1 MTTVVTGAGGF
12 LGSVLVRELVAR
24 GRSVRAIIRSN
35 AKALEELDIEIV
47 TADIRDSSSIDRAL
61 AGAESVFHL
70 ASVIS
75 LSGDRSG
82 SVSATNI
89 DGARNVAEAALKN
102 GVKRFIHC
110 SSIHV
115 FDLKDHG
122 KTINENTIRVTTDSP
137 VYDRTKYAGELA
149 VRDLIKTG
157 LPAVVIHPTGVIGPG
172 DHRPSRM
179 GQVLI
184 DLSSKKFPAL
194 ISGGFNWVDVRDVCV
209 GALAAEEFGRIG
221 ESYILSGQ
229 WHSTRQLATFGEE
242 ITGTPP
248 PNFDLP
254 MWLAQGIAP
263 IGSLLGNIS
272 SNEYRL
278 NSDTVSALKA
288 ARKISSAKAE
298 TELGFKSR
306 PIRNSV
312 HDAYKWFDKFGLLK
326 KPLLHKNGFSS

>member
-47 TADIRDSSSIDRAL
+47 TADIRDSSSLNRAL

-75 LSGDRSG
+75 LSGDQSG
-82 SVSATNI
+82 SVSETNI

-102 GVKRFIHC
+102 GVKKFIHC

-122 KTINENTIRVTTDSP
+122 KTINENTIRVTTNSP
-137 VYDRTKYAGELA
+137 VYDRTKYAGEIA
-149 VRDLIKTG
+149 VRDLIKMG

-184 DLSSKKFPAL
+184 DLSSKKLPAL

-248 PNFDLP
+248 PTFDLP
-254 MWLAQGIAP
+254 IWLAQGIAP
-263 IGSLLGNIS
+263 IGSLLGKIT

-288 ARKISSAKAE
+288 ARTISSAKAE

-312 HDAYKWFDKFGLLK
+312 HDAYKWFEKFGLLK
-326 KPLLHKNGFSS
+326 KPLLHKNGLSS

>member
-47 TADIRDSSSIDRAL
+47 AADIRDSSSIDRAL

-82 SVSATNI
+82 SVTATNI

-137 VYDRTKYAGELA
+137 VYDRTKYAGEIA
-149 VRDLIKTG
+149 VRDLIKMG

-184 DLSSKKFPAL
+184 DLSSKKLPAL
-194 ISGGFNWVDVRDVCV
+194 IPGGFNWVDVRDVCV
-209 GALAAEEFGRIG
+209 GALGAEKFGRIG

-242 ITGTPP
+242 ITGVPP
-248 PNFDLP
+248 PTFDLP
-254 MWLAQGIAP
+254 MWLAQVTCP
-263 IGSLLGNIS
+263 
-272 SNEYRL
+272 R
-278 NSDTVSALKA
+278 
-288 ARKISSAKAE
+288 
-298 TELGFKSR
+298 
-306 PIRNSV
+306 
-312 HDAYKWFDKFGLLK
+312 
-326 KPLLHKNGFSS
+326 

>member
-47 TADIRDSSSIDRAL
+47 AADIRDSSSIDRAL

-70 ASVIS
+70 ASAIS

-82 SVSATNI
+82 SVTATNI

-137 VYDRTKYAGELA
+137 VYDRTKYAGEIA
-149 VRDLIKTG
+149 VRNLIKMG

-184 DLSSKKFPAL
+184 DLSSKKLPAL

-272 SNEYRL
+272 NNEYRL

-312 HDAYKWFDKFGLLK
+312 HDAYKWFEKFGLLK
-326 KPLLHKNGFSS
+326 KPLIHKNGLSS

>member
-47 TADIRDSSSIDRAL
+47 AADIRDSSSIDRAL

-82 SVSATNI
+82 SVTATNI

-137 VYDRTKYAGELA
+137 VYDRTKYAGEIA
-149 VRDLIKTG
+149 VRDLIKMG

-312 HDAYKWFDKFGLLK
+312 HDAYKWFEKFGLLK
-326 KPLLHKNGFSS
+326 KPLLHKNGLSS

>member
-35 AKALEELDIEIV
+35 AKALQELDIEIV
-47 TADIRDSSSIDRAL
+47 AADIRDSSSIDRAL

-137 VYDRTKYAGELA
+137 VYDRTKYAGEIA
-149 VRDLIKTG
+149 VRNLIKMG

-184 DLSSKKFPAL
+184 DLSSKKLPAL

-312 HDAYKWFDKFGLLK
+312 HDAYKWFEKFGLLK
-326 KPLLHKNGFSS
+326 KPLLHKNGLSS

>member
-137 VYDRTKYAGELA
+137 VYDRTKYAGETA
-149 VRDLIKTG
+149 VRGLIKMG

-184 DLSSKKFPAL
+184 DLSSKKLPAL

-248 PNFDLP
+248 PPFDLP

-312 HDAYKWFDKFGLLK
+312 HDAYKWFEKFGLLK
-326 KPLLHKNGFSS
+326 KPLLHKNGLNS

>member
-12 LGSVLVRELVAR
+12 IGSVLVRELVAR
-24 GRSVRAIIRSN
+24 GRSVRAIVRSN
-35 AKALEELDIEIV
+35 KKALEELDVDIV
-47 TADIRDSSSIDRAL
+47 TADIRDSSSLDRAL

-75 LSGDRSG
+75 LSGDQSG
-82 SVSATNI
+82 NVTETNI
-89 DGARNVAEAALKN
+89 EGARNVAEAALKN
-102 GVKRFIHC
+102 SVKKFIHC

-115 FDLKDHG
+115 FDLKEHG

-137 VYDRTKYAGELA
+137 VYDQTKYAGETA
-149 VRDLIKTG
+149 VRDLIKMG

-179 GQVLI
+179 GQVLL
-184 DLSSKKFPAL
+184 DLSSKKLPAL
-194 ISGGFNWVDVRDVCV
+194 ISGGFNWVDVRDVCA

-248 PNFDLP
+248 PTLDLP

-263 IGSLLGNIS
+263 VGSLLGKITS
-272 SNEYRL
+272 KEYRL
-278 NSDTVSALKA
+278 NSDAVSALRA
-288 ARKISSAKAE
+288 ARNISSAKAE

-306 PIRNSV
+306 PVRDSV
-312 HDAYKWFDKFGLLK
+312 HDAYKWFEKIGLLK

>member
-47 TADIRDSSSIDRAL
+47 TADIRDSSSLDRAL

-82 SVSATNI
+82 SVSEINI

-137 VYDRTKYAGELA
+137 VYDRTKYAGEIA
-149 VRDLIKTG
+149 VRDLIKMG

-184 DLSSKKFPAL
+184 DLSSKKLPAL

-312 HDAYKWFDKFGLLK
+312 HDAYKWFEKFGLLK
-326 KPLLHKNGFSS
+326 KPLLHKNGLSS

>member
-137 VYDRTKYAGELA
+137 VYDRTKYAGEIA
-149 VRDLIKTG
+149 VRNLIKMG

-184 DLSSKKFPAL
+184 DLSSKKLPAL

-288 ARKISSAKAE
+288 ARTISSAKAE

-312 HDAYKWFDKFGLLK
+312 HDAYKWFEKFGLLK
-326 KPLLHKNGFSS
+326 KPLLHKNGLNS

>member
-47 TADIRDSSSIDRAL
+47 AADIRDSSSIDRAL

-70 ASVIS
+70 ASAIS

-82 SVSATNI
+82 SVTATNI

-149 VRDLIKTG
+149 VRNLIKMG

-184 DLSSKKFPAL
+184 DLSSKKLPAL

-272 SNEYRL
+272 NNEYRL

-312 HDAYKWFDKFGLLK
+312 HDAYKWFEKFGLLK
-326 KPLLHKNGFSS
+326 KPLLHKNGLSS

>member
-137 VYDRTKYAGELA
+137 VYDRTKYAGEIA
-149 VRDLIKTG
+149 VRDLIKMG

-184 DLSSKKFPAL
+184 DLSSKKLPAL

-263 IGSLLGNIS
+263 IGSLLGKIT

-278 NSDTVSALKA
+278 NSDTVSALRA
-288 ARKISSAKAE
+288 ARNISSAKAE

-312 HDAYKWFDKFGLLK
+312 HDAYKWFEKFGLLK
-326 KPLLHKNGFSS
+326 KPLLHKNGLNS

>member
-137 VYDRTKYAGELA
+137 VYNRTKYAGELA
-149 VRDLIKTG
+149 VRDLIKMG

-184 DLSSKKFPAL
+184 DLSSKKLPAL

-312 HDAYKWFDKFGLLK
+312 HDAYKWFEKFGLLK
-326 KPLLHKNGFSS
+326 KPLLHKNGLNS

>member
-47 TADIRDSSSIDRAL
+47 AADIRDSSSIDRAL

-137 VYDRTKYAGELA
+137 VYDRTKYAGEIA
-149 VRDLIKTG
+149 VRDLIKMG

-184 DLSSKKFPAL
+184 DLSSKKLPAL

-312 HDAYKWFDKFGLLK
+312 HDAYKWFEKFGLLK
-326 KPLLHKNGFSS
+326 KPLLHKNGLNS

>member
-137 VYDRTKYAGELA
+137 VYDRTKYAGEIA
-149 VRDLIKTG
+149 VRNLIKMG

-184 DLSSKKFPAL
+184 DLSSKKLPAL

-312 HDAYKWFDKFGLLK
+312 HDAYKWFEKFGLLK
-326 KPLLHKNGFSS
+326 KPLLHKNGLSS

>member
-47 TADIRDSSSIDRAL
+47 AADIRDSSSIDRAL

-82 SVSATNI
+82 SVTATNI

-137 VYDRTKYAGELA
+137 VYDRTKYAGEIA
-149 VRDLIKTG
+149 VRNLIKMG

-184 DLSSKKFPAL
+184 DLSSKKLPAL

-288 ARKISSAKAE
+288 ARTISSAKAE

-312 HDAYKWFDKFGLLK
+312 HDAYKWFEKFGLLK
-326 KPLLHKNGFSS
+326 KPLLHKNGLNS

>member
-35 AKALEELDIEIV
+35 AKALQELDIEIV
-47 TADIRDSSSIDRAL
+47 AADIRDSSSIDRAL

-137 VYDRTKYAGELA
+137 VYDRTKYAGEIA
-149 VRDLIKTG
+149 VRDLIKMG

-184 DLSSKKFPAL
+184 DLSSKKLPAL

-312 HDAYKWFDKFGLLK
+312 HDAYKWFEKFGLLK
-326 KPLLHKNGFSS
+326 KPLLHKNGLNS

>member
-47 TADIRDSSSIDRAL
+47 AADIRDSSSIDRAL

-149 VRDLIKTG
+149 VRDLIKMG

-184 DLSSKKFPAL
+184 DLSSKKLPAL

-312 HDAYKWFDKFGLLK
+312 HDAYKWFEKFGLLK
-326 KPLLHKNGFSS
+326 KPLLHKNGLNS

>member
-24 GRSVRAIIRSN
+24 GRSVRAIIRST

-47 TADIRDSSSIDRAL
+47 AADIRDSSSIDRAL

-82 SVSATNI
+82 SVAATNI

-137 VYDRTKYAGELA
+137 VYDRTKYAGEIA
-149 VRDLIKTG
+149 VRNLIKMG

-184 DLSSKKFPAL
+184 DLSSKKLPAL

-312 HDAYKWFDKFGLLK
+312 HDAYKWFEKFGLLK
-326 KPLLHKNGFSS
+326 KPLLHKNGLSS

>member
-12 LGSVLVRELVAR
+12 IGSVLVRELINR
-24 GRSVRAIIRSN
+24 GRSVRAVVRSN
-35 AKALEELDIEIV
+35 KKALEELDIEIV
-47 TADIRDSSSIDRAL
+47 TADIRNPSSLNRAL
-61 AGAESVFHL
+61 TGAESVFHL

-82 SVSATNI
+82 NVAKTNV
-89 DGARNVAEAALKN
+89 DGARNVAEAALRN

-115 FDLKDHG
+115 FDLKEHG
-122 KTINENTIRVTTDSP
+122 NTINENTIRVTTDSP
-137 VYDRTKYAGELA
+137 VYDRTKSAGETA
-149 VRDLIKTG
+149 VRDLIKLG
-157 LPAVVIHPTGVIGPG
+157 LPAIIIHPTGVIGPG

-179 GQVLI
+179 GQALL
-184 DLSSKKFPAL
+184 DLSSKKLPAL
-194 ISGGFNWVDVRDVCV
+194 ISGGFDWVDVRDVCA

-229 WHSTRQLATFGEE
+229 WHSIRQLAIFGED

-248 PNFDLP
+248 PTLDLP

-263 IGSLLGNIS
+263 VGSLLEKIT

-278 NSDTVSALKA
+278 NSDTVSALRA
-288 ARKISSAKAE
+288 ARNISSAKAE
-298 TELGFKSR
+298 TELGYLSR
-306 PIRNSV
+306 PIRDSV
-312 HDAYKWFDKFGLLK
+312 HDAYKWFEKFGLLK
-326 KPLLHKNGFSS
+326 KPLLRNNGFNP

>member
-35 AKALEELDIEIV
+35 AKALEDLDIEIV
-47 TADIRDSSSIDRAL
+47 AADIRDSSSIDRAL

-82 SVSATNI
+82 SVTATNI

-137 VYDRTKYAGELA
+137 VYDRTKYAGEIA
-149 VRDLIKTG
+149 VRNLIKMG

-184 DLSSKKFPAL
+184 DLSSKKLPAL

-312 HDAYKWFDKFGLLK
+312 HDAYKWFEKFGLLK
-326 KPLLHKNGFSS
+326 KPLLHKNGLSS

>member
-137 VYDRTKYAGELA
+137 VYDRTKYAGEIA
-149 VRDLIKTG
+149 VRDLIKMG

-184 DLSSKKFPAL
+184 DLSSKKLPAL

-312 HDAYKWFDKFGLLK
+312 HDAYKWFEKFGLLK
-326 KPLLHKNGFSS
+326 KPLLHKNGLSS

>member
-12 LGSVLVRELVAR
+12 IGSVLVRELVAR
-24 GRSVRAIIRSN
+24 GRSVRAIVRSN
-35 AKALEELDIEIV
+35 KKALEELDIEIV
-47 TADIRDSSSIDRAL
+47 TADIRDSSSLDRAL

-82 SVSATNI
+82 SVPEINI
-89 DGARNVAEAALKN
+89 DGARNVAAAALKN
-102 GVKRFIHC
+102 GVKKFIHC

-115 FDLKDHG
+115 FDLKEHG

-137 VYDRTKYAGELA
+137 VYDRTKYAGETA
-149 VRDLIKTG
+149 VRDLIKMD

-179 GQVLI
+179 GQVLL
-184 DLSSKKFPAL
+184 DLSSKKLPAL
-194 ISGGFNWVDVRDVCV
+194 IPGGFNWVDVRDVCA

-229 WHSTRQLATFGEE
+229 WHSTRQLAIFGEE

-248 PNFDLP
+248 PTLDLP

-263 IGSLLGNIS
+263 VGSLLGKITS
-272 SNEYRL
+272 KEYRL
-278 NSDTVSALKA
+278 NSDTVSALRA
-288 ARKISSAKAE
+288 ARNISSAKAE
-298 TELGFKSR
+298 IELGFKSR
-306 PIRNSV
+306 PIRDSV
-312 HDAYKWFDKFGLLK
+312 HDAYKWFEKFGLLK
-326 KPLLHKNGFSS
+326 KPLLHKNGSSS

>member
-12 LGSVLVRELVAR
+12 LGNVLVRELVAR

-137 VYDRTKYAGELA
+137 VYDRTKYAGEIA
-149 VRDLIKTG
+149 VRNLIKMG

-184 DLSSKKFPAL
+184 DLSSKKLPAL

-312 HDAYKWFDKFGLLK
+312 HDAYKWFEKFGLLK
-326 KPLLHKNGFSS
+326 KPLLHKNGLNS

>member
-47 TADIRDSSSIDRAL
+47 AADIRDSSSIDRAL

-70 ASVIS
+70 ASAIS

-82 SVSATNI
+82 SVTATNI

-137 VYDRTKYAGELA
+137 VYDRTKYAGEIA
-149 VRDLIKTG
+149 VRDLIKMV

-312 HDAYKWFDKFGLLK
+312 HDAYKWFEKFGLLK
-326 KPLLHKNGFSS
+326 KPLLHKNGLNS

>member
-137 VYDRTKYAGELA
+137 VYDRTKYAGEIA
-149 VRDLIKTG
+149 VRNLIKMG

-184 DLSSKKFPAL
+184 DLSSKKLPAL

-312 HDAYKWFDKFGLLK
+312 HDAYKWFEKFGLLK
-326 KPLLHKNGFSS
+326 KPLLHKN

>member
-149 VRDLIKTG
+149 VRDLIKMG

-184 DLSSKKFPAL
+184 DLSSKKLPAL

-312 HDAYKWFDKFGLLK
+312 HDAYKWFEKFGLLK
-326 KPLLHKNGFSS
+326 KPLLHKNGLNS

>member
-12 LGSVLVRELVAR
+12 IGSVLVRELVAR
-24 GRSVRAIIRSN
+24 GRSVRAIVRSN
-35 AKALEELDIEIV
+35 KKALEELDIEIV
-47 TADIRDSSSIDRAL
+47 TADIRDSSSLDRAL
-61 AGAESVFHL
+61 VGAESVFHL

-82 SVSATNI
+82 SVTATNI
-89 DGARNVAEAALKN
+89 DGARNVAEAALRN

-115 FDLKDHG
+115 FDLKEHR

-137 VYDRTKYAGELA
+137 VYDRTKYAGETA
-149 VRDLIKTG
+149 VRDLIKMD

-179 GQVLI
+179 GQVLL
-184 DLSSKKFPAL
+184 DLSSKKLPAL
-194 ISGGFNWVDVRDVCV
+194 IPGGFNWVDVRDVCA

-229 WHSTRQLATFGEE
+229 WHSTRQLAIFGEE

-248 PNFDLP
+248 PTLDLP

-263 IGSLLGNIS
+263 AGSLLGKITNK
-272 SNEYRL
+272 EYRL
-278 NSDTVSALKA
+278 NSDTVSALRA
-288 ARKISSAKAE
+288 ARNISSAKAE

-306 PIRNSV
+306 PIRDSV
-312 HDAYKWFDKFGLLK
+312 HDAYKWFEKFGLLK

>member
-312 HDAYKWFDKFGLLK
+312 HDAYKWFEKFGLLK
-326 KPLLHKNGFSS
+326 KPLLHKNGLSS

>member
-35 AKALEELDIEIV
+35 AKALQELDIEIV
-47 TADIRDSSSIDRAL
+47 AADIRDSSSIDRAL

-82 SVSATNI
+82 SVTATNI

-122 KTINENTIRVTTDSP
+122 KTINESTIRVTRDSA
-137 VYDRTKYAGELA
+137 VYDRTKYAGETA
-149 VRDLIKTG
+149 VRDLIKMG

-184 DLSSKKFPAL
+184 DLSSKKLPAL

-312 HDAYKWFDKFGLLK
+312 HDAYKWFEKFGLLK
-326 KPLLHKNGFSS
+326 KPLLHKNGLNS

>member
-12 LGSVLVRELVAR
+12 IGSVLVRELIAR
-24 GRSVRAIIRSN
+24 GRSVRAIVRSN
-35 AKALEELDIEIV
+35 KKSLEELDIEIV
-47 TADIRDSSSIDRAL
+47 TADIRDSSSLDRAL
-61 AGAESVFHL
+61 TGAESVFHL

-82 SVSATNI
+82 SVAETNI

-102 GVKRFIHC
+102 GVKKFIHF

-115 FDLKDHG
+115 FDLKERG
-122 KTINENTIRVTTDSP
+122 NPINENTIRVTTDSP
-137 VYDRTKYAGELA
+137 VYDRTKYAGETA
-149 VRDLIKTG
+149 VRDLIKMG
-157 LPAVVIHPTGVIGPG
+157 LPALVIHPTGVLGPG

-184 DLSSKKFPAL
+184 DLSSKKLPAL
-194 ISGGFNWVDVRDVCV
+194 ISGGFDWVDVRDVCA

-229 WHSTRQLATFGEE
+229 WHSTRQLAIFGEE
-242 ITGTPP
+242 ITVTPP
-248 PNFDLP
+248 PTLDLP

-263 IGSLLGNIS
+263 VGSLLGKIT

-278 NSDTVSALKA
+278 NSDTVSAMRA
-288 ARKISSAKAE
+288 ARNISSAKAE

-306 PIRNSV
+306 SIRDSV
-312 HDAYKWFDKFGLLK
+312 HDAYKWFEKFGLLK

>member
-137 VYDRTKYAGELA
+137 VYDRTKYAGEIA
-149 VRDLIKTG
+149 VRNLIKMG

-184 DLSSKKFPAL
+184 DLSSKKLPAL

-248 PNFDLP
+248 PAFDLP

-312 HDAYKWFDKFGLLK
+312 HDAYKWFEKFGLLR
-326 KPLLHKNGFSS
+326 KPLLHKNGLSS